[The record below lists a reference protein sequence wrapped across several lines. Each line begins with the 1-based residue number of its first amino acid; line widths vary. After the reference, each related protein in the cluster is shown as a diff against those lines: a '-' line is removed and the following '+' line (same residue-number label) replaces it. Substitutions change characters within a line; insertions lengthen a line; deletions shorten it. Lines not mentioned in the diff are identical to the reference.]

1 MMPKPLP
8 PETPTSPVALVAAAA
23 AFALSAC
30 SHVPASPTP
39 VRVPV
44 DIKDN
49 TTIGSARLSW
59 HDAPET
65 TRAGSFTPGMEIEYD
80 QGIGRSNQHLG
91 ANEFIQLDG
100 KTLSGP
106 QDLRHRADLRYGH
119 LAFDGIW
126 RFPGR
131 ASGLE
136 LEWVAGLGQ
145 AQLGLR
151 SESRSLAVDPLVAK
165 YSLAGVVLGVGPR
178 WNFTDTL
185 ALEARVQAL
194 SSSPSSDDRFWYRE
208 IAVRYRP
215 VKNVAIRMGYS
226 EMDYRPA
233 NLSDG
238 DSPVHVRM
246 YGPFLGL
253 DFPF

>member
-1 MMPKPLP
+1 MPKLST
-8 PETPTSPVALVAAAA
+8 PETPTSPVILAAAVA
-23 AFALSAC
+23 AFALAAC
-30 SHVPASPTP
+30 SHVPGPPAP
-39 VRVPV
+39 VRQPV
-44 DIKDN
+44 EIKDN

-65 TRAGSFTPGMEIEYD
+65 TRAGAFSPGMEIEYD
-80 QGIGRSNQHLG
+80 RGAGRSNQHLG
-91 ANEFIQLDG
+91 ANEFIQIDG
-100 KTLSGP
+100 KTLFGP
-106 QDLRHRADLRYGH
+106 QDVRHHADLRYGH
-119 LAFDGIW
+119 LAIDVIW
-126 RFPGR
+126 RFPVR
-131 ASGLE
+131 APRLE
-136 LEWVAGLGQ
+136 LEWMAGLGQ

-165 YSLAGVVLGVGPR
+165 YSLSGVVLGVGPR

-185 ALEARVQAL
+185 ALEARAQAL

-233 NLSDG
+233 TLSDG

>member
-1 MMPKPLP
+1 MPKPSIPATP
-8 PETPTSPVALVAAAA
+8 PIVLAAAVAAL
-23 AFALSAC
+23 ALGAC
-30 SHVPASPTP
+30 SHVPAPPVP
-39 VRVPV
+39 VRQPV
-44 DIKDN
+44 EIKDN

-65 TRAGSFTPGMEIEYD
+65 TRAGEFSPGMEIEYD
-80 QGIGRSNQHLG
+80 RGIGRSNQHLG

-100 KTLSGP
+100 KTLFGQ
-106 QDLRHRADLRYGH
+106 QDVRHHADLRYGH
-119 LAFDGIW
+119 LAIDVIW

-131 ASGLE
+131 ASRLE

-145 AQLGLR
+145 AQLGLH
-151 SESRSLAVDPLVAK
+151 SESRTLAVDPLAAK
-165 YSLAGVVLGVGPR
+165 YSLSGVVLGVGPR

-185 ALEARVQAL
+185 ALEARAQAL
-194 SSSPSSDDRFWYRE
+194 SSSPSSDERFWYRE
-208 IAVRYRP
+208 IALRYRP

-233 NLSDG
+233 TLSDG

>member
-1 MMPKPLP
+1 MPKPST
-8 PETPTSPVALVAAAA
+8 PETPVLAAAVA
-23 AFALSAC
+23 AFALAAC
-30 SHVPASPTP
+30 SHVPAPPAP
-39 VRVPV
+39 VRLPV
-44 DIKDN
+44 EIKDN

-65 TRAGSFTPGMEIEYD
+65 TGAGAFTPGMEIEYD
-80 QGIGRSNQHLG
+80 RGIGRSSQHLG

-106 QDLRHRADLRYGH
+106 QDVRHRADVRYGH
-119 LAFDGIW
+119 LAFDLVW

-131 ASGLE
+131 ASRLE
-136 LEWVAGLGQ
+136 LEWVVGLGQ

-151 SESRSLAVDPLVAK
+151 SESRTLAVDPLVAK
-165 YSLAGVVLGVGPR
+165 YSLSGVVLGVGPR

-185 ALEARVQAL
+185 ALEARAQAL
-194 SSSPSSDDRFWYRE
+194 SSSPSSDDRFWSRE
-208 IAVRYRP
+208 IALRYRP

-226 EMDYRPA
+226 DVDYRPA

>member
-1 MMPKPLP
+1 MPKPSTR
-8 PETPTSPVALVAAAA
+8 ETSVLAAAVAA
-23 AFALSAC
+23 LLGAC
-30 SHVPASPTP
+30 SHVPVPTAP
-39 VRVPV
+39 VRQPV
-44 DIKDN
+44 EIKDN

-59 HDAPET
+59 HDATET
-65 TRAGSFTPGMEIEYD
+65 TRAGAFTPGLEIEYD
-80 QGIGRSNQHLG
+80 RGIGQSSQHLG

-100 KTLSGP
+100 KTLFGQ
-106 QDLRHRADLRYGH
+106 QDVRHHADLKYGH
-119 LAFDGIW
+119 LAIDVIW
-126 RFPGR
+126 RFPVR
-131 ASGLE
+131 APRLE

-151 SESRSLAVDPLVAK
+151 SDSGSLAVDPLVAK
-165 YSLAGVVLGVGPR
+165 YSLSGVVLGVGPR

-185 ALEARVQAL
+185 AVEARAQVL

-208 IAVRYRP
+208 IALRYRP
-215 VKNVAIRMGYS
+215 VKNVAVRMGYS